1 MVDKN
6 SEAPMAATIEA
17 SKLPVNHEKTD
28 MNSIAILEAVNTSYV
43 PFNGQ
48 QIITAMAAG
57 VAYVAMKPIVENLG
71 MSWGTQQQKLM
82 KQLDKFNCIHM
93 NMVAA
98 DGKLRKLLCLP
109 LKKLNGWLFSI
120 NPEKVRA
127 DIRDKLIQYQEEC
140 FTVLHDYWTK
150 GHVVNPRKAK
160 KALPGKITT
169 EQQEAIK
176 QLVMSRGQS
185 LPKEKQAK
193 AMITMWSSLKSHFG
207 CSYKEISEEQ
217 FSEALSL
224 AARVPL
230 EGEFIGKQEKKTNE
244 LSAKEANSLVWLWD
258 YANRSQ
264 ALFREL
270 YPALKHIQSNYSG
283 RCYDYGHEFS
293 YVIGTARDVLIN
305 HTRDVDIN
313 EPDGPTNLSAW
324 IRLKNKELPPSVHLY

>member
-1 MVDKN
+1 
-6 SEAPMAATIEA
+6 
-17 SKLPVNHEKTD
+17 

-71 MSWGTQQQKLM
+71 MSWSTQQTKLM
-82 KQLDKFNCIHM
+82 KQISKFNCVHM
-93 NMVAA
+93 NMIAA

-150 GHVVNPRKAK
+150 GKAENARKKTSVDDRTPLRDAVNMLVSK
-160 KALPGKITT
+160 KHLMYP
-169 EQQEAIK
+169 EAY
-176 QLVMSRGQS
+176 
-185 LPKEKQAK
+185 
-193 AMITMWSSLKSHFG
+193 AMIHQRFNVES
-207 CSYKEISEEQ
+207 IEELDASQ
-217 FSEALSL
+217 IPQAVEYIH
-224 AARVPL
+224 RVVL
-230 EGEFIGKQEKKTNE
+230 EGEFIGKQEKKANE

-270 YPALKHIQSNYSG
+270 YPALKQIQSNYSG

-293 YVIGTARDVLIN
+293 YVIGMARDVLIN
-305 HTRDVDIN
+305 HSRDVDIN

-324 IRLKNKELPPSVHLY
+324 MRLKNKELPPSVHNY

>member
-1 MVDKN
+1 
-6 SEAPMAATIEA
+6 
-17 SKLPVNHEKTD
+17 

-150 GHVVNPRKAK
+150 GKAENARKKTSVDDRTPLRDAVNMLVSK
-160 KALPGKITT
+160 KHLMYP
-169 EQQEAIK
+169 EAY
-176 QLVMSRGQS
+176 
-185 LPKEKQAK
+185 
-193 AMITMWSSLKSHFG
+193 AMIHQRFNVESIEELDSSQIPQAVEYIH
-207 CSYKEISEEQ
+207 
-217 FSEALSL
+217 
-224 AARVPL
+224 RVVL

-244 LSAKEANSLVWLWD
+244 ISAKEANSLVWLWD

-270 YPALKHIQSNYSG
+270 YPALKQIQSNYSG

-293 YVIGTARDVLIN
+293 YVIGMARDVLIN

-324 IRLKNKELPPSVHLY
+324 MRLKNKELPPSVHNY

>member
-1 MVDKN
+1 
-6 SEAPMAATIEA
+6 
-17 SKLPVNHEKTD
+17 

-48 QIITAMAAG
+48 QIITAMTAG

-71 MSWGTQQQKLM
+71 MSWSTQQTKLM
-82 KQLDKFNCIHM
+82 KQISKFNCVHM

-140 FTVLHDYWTK
+140 FSVLHDYWTK

-160 KALPGKITT
+160 KVLPGKITT

-193 AMITMWSSLKSHFG
+193 AIITMWSSLKSHFG
-207 CSYKEISEEQ
+207 CSYKEIGEDQ
-217 FSEALSL
+217 FAEALSL
-224 AARVPL
+224 VARVPL
-230 EGEFIGKQEKKTNE
+230 EGEYLPAGSASENDEVAVKMLDALREAIKTQTKCYGYPLKPGYRSLIHSPSGVLGLTE
-244 LSAKEANSLVWLWD
+244 NSLLMNLLNQLQDDGHDVSG
-258 YANRSQ
+258 A
-264 ALFREL
+264 AAEL
-270 YPALKHIQSNYSG
+270 TTMFCYIVGVSKCLRDIQTHAEY
-283 RCYDYGHEFS
+283 
-293 YVIGTARDVLIN
+293 IN
-305 HTRDVDIN
+305 DKA
-313 EPDGPTNLSAW
+313 GFF
-324 IRLKNKELPPSVHLY
+324 

>member
-1 MVDKN
+1 
-6 SEAPMAATIEA
+6 
-17 SKLPVNHEKTD
+17 

-71 MSWGTQQQKLM
+71 MSWSTQQTKLM
-82 KQLDKFNCIHM
+82 KQISKFNCVHM

-140 FTVLHDYWTK
+140 FTVLHDYWAK
-150 GHVVNPRKAK
+150 GKAENARKKTSVDDRTPLRDAVNMLVSK
-160 KALPGKITT
+160 KHLMYP
-169 EQQEAIK
+169 EAY
-176 QLVMSRGQS
+176 
-185 LPKEKQAK
+185 
-193 AMITMWSSLKSHFG
+193 AMIHQRFNVES
-207 CSYKEISEEQ
+207 IEELDASQ
-217 FSEALSL
+217 IPQAVEYIH
-224 AARVPL
+224 RVVL

-270 YPALKHIQSNYSG
+270 YLALKQIQSNYSG

-293 YVIGTARDVLIN
+293 YVIGMARDVLIN

-324 IRLKNKELPPSVHLY
+324 MRLKNKELPPSVHNY

>member
-1 MVDKN
+1 
-6 SEAPMAATIEA
+6 
-17 SKLPVNHEKTD
+17 

-71 MSWGTQQQKLM
+71 MSWSTQQTKLM
-82 KQLDKFNCIHM
+82 KQISKFNCVHM

-150 GHVVNPRKAK
+150 GKAENARKKTSVDDRTPLRDAVNMLVSK
-160 KALPGKITT
+160 KHLMYP
-169 EQQEAIK
+169 EAY
-176 QLVMSRGQS
+176 
-185 LPKEKQAK
+185 
-193 AMITMWSSLKSHFG
+193 AMIHQRFNVES
-207 CSYKEISEEQ
+207 IEELDASQ
-217 FSEALSL
+217 IPQAVEYIH
-224 AARVPL
+224 RVVL

-270 YPALKHIQSNYSG
+270 YPALKQIQSNYSG

-293 YVIGTARDVLIN
+293 YVIGMARDVLIN

-313 EPDGPTNLSAW
+313 EPDGPTKLSAW
-324 IRLKNKELPPSVHLY
+324 MRLKNKELPPSVHNY